1 MNTNRY
7 KPKRKEDANQ
17 EAAAVLRERGLDRFL
32 SRWERYRGYLTLILT
47 LISVALYLTARSYY
61 GGNDK
66 TAQLKFVEH
75 PSVQSTDPGTSA
87 VEPLKQVLSGEPYD
101 TALRLRE
108 AGALLMAVSLSS
120 FEEFRTGGKLPA
132 TTCEILAGVQRR
144 SLLPPGVQ
152 IKEGTLRST
161 LSDLKLNYRP
171 NPFSLEIISF
181 STTKPQGTAIL
192 FRFPLPP
199 GEANSI
205 MYFQSSSRTSPITP
219 GQFSTPEQLVAAGWS
234 IRHWRGEALPLDDS
248 TVRGLHDHDAWLKSL
263 DQGGM

>member
-1 MNTNRY
+1 MDTNRS
-7 KPKRKEDANQ
+7 KPKRKEDVKK
-17 EAAAVLRERGLDRFL
+17 EAVVLRESVLDRFL
-32 SRWERYRGYLTLILT
+32 SRWERYRGYSTLILT
-47 LISVALYLTARSYY
+47 LISVALYLAARSYY

-66 TAQLKFVEH
+66 TAQLKFVEN
-75 PSVQSTDPGTSA
+75 PSVQSIDPGTSA
-87 VEPLKQVLSGEPYD
+87 VEPLKQVLSGEPYE

-120 FEEFRTGGKLPA
+120 FEEFRTDGKLP
-132 TTCEILAGVQRR
+132 TTTSEILAGVQRR

-152 IKEGTLRST
+152 IKEGTFRSA

-171 NPFSLEIISF
+171 DPFSLEIISF

-192 FRFPLPP
+192 FRFPFPP

-205 MYFQSSSRTSPITP
+205 MYFQSSSRASPITL

-234 IRHWRGEALPLDDS
+234 IRYWRGEALPLDDS
-248 TVRGLHDHDAWLKSL
+248 TVRDLHDHDAWLKSL
-263 DQGGM
+263 DQGGR